1 MPKPKTELEFKQLK
15 KADSPE
21 YKKIV
26 KLYEKEFSSDTRREI
41 ENKTKL
47 LEKDNYTLHCVTL
60 NKKFAGFI
68 IIWELSKF
76 RFVEHFAVE
85 EAIRGKGIGSEILKH
100 FLGEKEV
107 VLEVALPQESPEE
120 AEEEGNDKT
129 ELSKTGLSKVG
140 LTDDKISFYEK
151 LGFKI
156 NPYKY
161 IQPAYEPH
169 KKPVELK
176 IMSYPDYLDKVK
188 FMMAEAEIHEKVYGQ
203 V

>member
-1 MPKPKTELEFKQLK
+1 MPKTKIKTKTELEFKQIK

-21 YKKIV
+21 YRKIV
-26 KLYEKEFSSDTRREI
+26 KLYETEFAPDTRREI

-47 LEKDNYTLHCVTL
+47 LEKDNYALYCVSQ

-85 EAIRGKGIGSEILKH
+85 KAFRGKGIGSEILKH
-100 FLGEKEV
+100 FLHEESDEKEV
-107 VLEVALPQESPEE
+107 VLEVALPHEE
-120 AEEEGNDKT
+120 NEKA
-129 ELSKTGLSKVG
+129 GLG
-140 LTDDKISFYEK
+140 EDKIKFYEK
-151 LGFKI
+151 LGFNI
-156 NPYKY
+156 NHYKY

-176 IMSYPDYLDKVK
+176 IMSYPDYLDKVR
-188 FMMAEAEIHEKVYGQ
+188 FMMTEEEILEKVYGQ